1 MTSYQ
6 KRTIKHLYLRSLLFL
21 MAGAIMIGHGTRMMY
36 QGLFHPDSYYPAP
49 TPQTLDFYFDW
60 LTLLLLGICILTYAF
75 YTWYKYLKRM
85 LEKHNTYGQSGD
97 DSHNHQPT

>member
-60 LTLLLLGICILTYAF
+60 FTLAVVGIGILSYGLITF
-75 YTWYKYLKRM
+75 YR
-85 LEKHNTYGQSGD
+85 
-97 DSHNHQPT
+97 HQRKTSQNYIPYSIT